1 MKQID
6 IRPADFPDDT
16 QILRQLFREY
26 ADWLAVDL
34 GFQDFEAELAALP
47 GKYAPPMGIALLAEH
62 ADNPALGCVAMR
74 PLDDETCEMKRLY
87 LRPEARGTGLGRK
100 LAARVIEAARQ
111 AGYRRMVLDT
121 LDHMQ
126 DALHLYDRL
135 GFQPIA
141 PYYHNPIPGAVYLG
155 LDLPPS
161 HEPHRT
167 R

>member
-1 MKQID
+1 MEQID
-6 IRPADFPDDT
+6 IRPAGFPDDT
-16 QILRQLFREY
+16 ATLRQLFREY

-34 GFQDFEAELAALP
+34 DFQDFEAELAALP
-47 GKYAPPMGIALLAEH
+47 GKYAPPTGIALLAER
-62 ADNPALGCVAMR
+62 ADNLTLGCVAMR
-74 PLDDETCEMKRLY
+74 PLNDETCEMKRLY

-100 LAARVIEAARQ
+100 LAAHVIEAARQ

-121 LDHMQ
+121 LDHME
-126 DALHLYDRL
+126 DALRLYDRL
-135 GFQPIA
+135 GFRPIA

-161 HEPHRT
+161 HEPNRT